1 MSGRSIKTRQ
11 KTATLADLPALN
23 ALRSDSLLSL
33 AGDTMAADQLL
44 HSARTANNETFR
56 RLVAEGCVL
65 AAWRKGEIIAM
76 AGIDPDEAELIG
88 PFVDP
93 RVQRRGLG
101 PRMLVAA
108 ERLAASLQLFRLA
121 TWALQPA
128 VPFFE
133 AAGYRPFHGSAD
145 TVEPTSGLPRRLLR
159 RHFPARQTDY
169 GRQVEQLCESLGIPR
184 QYARQ
189 RRLPLQPETG
199 TLAAAGQDVFGREQQ
214 LDPRAL
220 DAWCAM
226 RESAAAQGETLQL
239 VSGFRSVDYQAEL
252 LRRKLA
258 AGHGL
263 GEILKVSA
271 APGYSEHHSG
281 RAIDLTTPGAPV
293 LEEPFEETGAF
304 NWLQSNAAR
313 FGFRMSYPRDN
324 HHGVLYEPW
333 HWAFVPD

>member
-11 KTATLADLPALN
+11 KTASVADLQLLN
-23 ALRSDSLLSL
+23 ALRTDSLLSL
-33 AGDTMAADQLL
+33 ADDSIEADQLL
-44 HSARTANNETFR
+44 HSARTANDETFR
-56 RLVAEGCVL
+56 RLVKEGCVL
-65 AAWRKGEIIAM
+65 AAWRKGEIVAM

-88 PFVDP
+88 PYVDP
-93 RVQRRGLG
+93 RIQRRGVG

-108 ERLAASLQLFRLA
+108 ERLAASMQLFRLA
-121 TWALQPA
+121 TWALRPS

-145 TVEPTSGLPRRLLR
+145 TAEPTSGLPRRLLR

-169 GRQVEQLCESLGIPR
+169 GRQVEKLCESMGIPR

-189 RRLPLQPETG
+189 RRLQLQPEADK
-199 TLAAAGQDVFGREQQ
+199 LASAGQDVFGREQQ

-220 DAWCAM
+220 DAWSAM
-226 RESAAAQGETLQL
+226 RESAAADGEVLQM
-239 VSGFRSVDYQAEL
+239 VSGFRSVDYQADL
-252 LRRKLA
+252 LRRKLE
-258 AGHGL
+258 AGQNL
-263 GEILKVSA
+263 GDILKVSA

-293 LEEPFEETGAF
+293 LEQPFEETSAF
-304 NWLQSNAAR
+304 KWLQAHAAQ
-313 FGFRMSYPRDN
+313 FGFRLSYPRDN